1 MLNGKENDQKMTR
14 ITTFLK
20 NSNEFFSIGKVSL
33 HLNFKKF
40 IDKVF

>member
-1 MLNGKENDQKMTR
+1 MERNDKKMKR

-20 NSNEFFSIGKVSL
+20 NSNDFFCIGKFSL

-40 IDKVF
+40 IAS